1 MMESAGYSVVIFVA
15 MVIALAALVVA
26 VMFSRR
32 YGQRIFAGGKQ
43 QGDGSA
49 DVAALTAEL
58 RRANDL
64 MEQRV
69 SDHEARLRRLEGRDA
84 GNTQED

>member
-1 MMESAGYSVVIFVA
+1 MESTGYSVAILVA
-15 MVIALAALVVA
+15 MVIALAALAVA

-32 YGQRIFAGGKQ
+32 YGQRVFGGARRQ
-43 QGDGSA
+43 SDDAA
-49 DVAALTAEL
+49 DIGALTAEL

-69 SDHEARLRRLEGRDA
+69 FDHETRLRRLEGTDD
-84 GNTQED
+84 GNKQEN